1 MVLTMAFGGAAPY
14 ASTGLNGK
22 GQEAQ
27 HGG

>member
-14 ASTGLNGK
+14 ASAGSNGK